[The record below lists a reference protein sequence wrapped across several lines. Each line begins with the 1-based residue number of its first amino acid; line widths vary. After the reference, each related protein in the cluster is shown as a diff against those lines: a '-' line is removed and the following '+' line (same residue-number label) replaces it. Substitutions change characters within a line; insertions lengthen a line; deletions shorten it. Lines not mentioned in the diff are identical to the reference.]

1 MGQTSIGHS
10 SDHFVFPKLEPSKT
24 PGLQMGLEV
33 LPPSFSVTFSYK
45 LYKVG
50 VEDPLL
56 HVIFLELLSIV
67 SFVQKV
73 SSSRGS
79 FIIVGVFLVTIRG
92 SRWECLRL
100 GCCVLQGRQAE
111 P

>member
-10 SDHFVFPKLEPSKT
+10 SDHFVFPKLDPSKT

-33 LPPSFSVTFSYK
+33 LPPSFSVTFLTSFK
-45 LYKVG
+45 LG

-56 HVIFLELLSIV
+56 HVIFLELLSVV
-67 SFVQKV
+67 SFVQQV

-79 FIIVGVFLVTIRG
+79 FIIVGVFLVTVRG
-92 SRWECLRL
+92 SCWECLRL
-100 GCCVLQGRQAE
+100 GRRVLQRQ
-111 P
+111 